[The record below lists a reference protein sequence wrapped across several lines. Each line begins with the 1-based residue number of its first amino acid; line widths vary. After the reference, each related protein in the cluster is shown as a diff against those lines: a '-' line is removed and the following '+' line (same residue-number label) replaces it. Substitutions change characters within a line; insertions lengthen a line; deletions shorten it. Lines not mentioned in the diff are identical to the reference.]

1 MRREISNMDD
11 VIDSRDVIARIE
23 ALQEERQDL
32 LDQIDTDETA
42 IDDFDDGDDSHVHPI
57 PGMTVT
63 IESLHRYA
71 EASAAALVKWDDE
84 NKQELDALLALQDEA
99 SGSPDWQYG
108 EGLIRHSYFKDYAQ
122 DLAEDCG
129 LLENANTWPGRCI
142 DWDQAAEELKM
153 DYFSVD
159 FDGVEYLIR
168 S

>member
-1 MRREISNMDD
+1 MDD

-32 LDQIDTDETA
+32 KDEIDTLEVQYNDWISE
-42 IDDFDDGDDSHVHPI
+42 D
-57 PGMTVT
+57 VT
-63 IESLHRYA
+63 ISSVQDVEA
-71 EASAAALVKWDDE
+71 DIASAEKTLKEWDDE

>member
-32 LDQIDTDETA
+32 KDEIDTLEVQYNDWISE
-42 IDDFDDGDDSHVHPI
+42 D
-57 PGMTVT
+57 VT
-63 IESLHRYA
+63 ISSVQDVEA
-71 EASAAALVKWDDE
+71 DIASAEKTLKEWDDE